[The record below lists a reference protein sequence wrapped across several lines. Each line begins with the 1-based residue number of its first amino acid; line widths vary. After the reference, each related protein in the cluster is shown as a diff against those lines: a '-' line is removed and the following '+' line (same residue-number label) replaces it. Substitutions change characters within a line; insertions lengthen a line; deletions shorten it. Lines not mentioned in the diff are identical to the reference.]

1 MPRFDGSRHASAAT
15 RHYDVRMSERIRI
28 TGGCLCGA
36 LRYEATAPPRA
47 MGFCYCPDC
56 RKASGS
62 GYIPFAVFPSKALRI
77 TGPITAF
84 GSPSFSGREAI
95 RNSCAVCAG
104 LVFGGPLGKTD
115 SHTIYVGSADDPSW
129 FEPTMALFARNLP
142 SWVAIPPGLEQFETL
157 PP

>member
-1 MPRFDGSRHASAAT
+1 MSNAS
-15 RHYDVRMSERIRI
+15 HI

-47 MGFCYCPDC
+47 MGFCYCTAC

-62 GYIPFAVFPSKALRI
+62 GYIPFAVFASEALTI
-77 TGPITAF
+77 TGPML
-84 GSPSFSGREAI
+84 SFSSPAETGGDAL

-129 FEPTMALFARNLP
+129 FKPTIAIFVRNLP
-142 SWVAIPPGLEQFETL
+142 SWVVVPPGLAQFEAL